1 MNINE
6 LGWNSFFEK
15 HFGDS
20 KRGDFIPARIACQ
33 HKGRYDIHCSHGSMT
48 AEISGKLQHE
58 SVFMAEYPAV
68 GDWVVV
74 TARPHEGKAIIH
86 KILPR
91 KSSFSRKAIL
101 AGGRKGIGGET
112 EEQILA
118 ANIDT
123 VFLVSGLDRDFN
135 IRRIERY
142 VAIAWDSGANPVVIL
157 NKADVCRNLEE
168 PIEEVET
175 VAMGVP
181 VHAVSAIEKTGL
193 DALQQYLARGST
205 VVFLG
210 SSGVG
215 KSTIINSLLGDDLLK
230 VGGLRVRD
238 QRGRHT
244 TTQREMIILPSG
256 GIVIDTPGMREI
268 QLWSDD
274 EGLSR
279 TFADVEEIA
288 DQCRF
293 RNCRHQ
299 GEPGCAV
306 EQALE
311 DGTLD
316 RDRFDS
322 YGRLQKELKYLSI
335 RKDQKARLVETAK
348 WKKITKSMRQRYKMR
363 GEK

>member
-15 HFGDS
+15 HFGEIEES
-20 KRGDFIPARIACQ
+20 EFIPARIACQ

-58 SVFMAEYPAV
+58 SVLIADYPAV

-74 TARPHEGKAIIH
+74 SARPHEDKAIIH

-101 AGGRKGIGGET
+101 AGGRKGVGGET

-142 VAIAWDSGANPVVIL
+142 VTIAWDSGANPVVIL
-157 NKADVCRNLEE
+157 NKADVYRNFEE
-168 PIEEVET
+168 RVEEVET
-175 VAMGVP
+175 IAAGVP
-181 VHAVSAIEKTGL
+181 IHPVSATEKTGL
-193 DALQQYLARGST
+193 DALQQYLTPGNT

-215 KSTIINSLLGDDLLK
+215 KSTIINSLLGDNLLK
-230 VGGLRVRD
+230 VGGLRVHD

-244 TTQREMIILPSG
+244 TTHREMIILPSG
-256 GIVIDTPGMREI
+256 GIVIDTPGMRELP
-268 QLWSDD
+268 LWSDD

-279 TFADVEEIA
+279 TFSDVEEIA
-288 DQCRF
+288 EQCRF
-293 RNCRHQ
+293 RDCRHQ
-299 GEPGCAV
+299 GEPGCAI

-316 RDRFDS
+316 QGRFDS
-322 YGRLQKELKYLSI
+322 YGRLQKELKYLSV

-348 WKKITKSMRQRYKMR
+348 WKKIAKSIRQLNKMR